1 MKINEMAEKSVR
13 YPAAV
18 DEKFGKMALKLGR
31 TKRQLFIQMVD
42 YFYKSKKDPA
52 DLNDEVLKKE
62 LSNGIHRLISFIRQ
76 QENELLVPIYSEVQE
91 LNTSTRQHSLLL
103 EKYRQQH
110 VVDGQRSDAFLS
122 RLHDIEIVLKAMRDR
137 MQEKEMLKRKFR
149 KILDFYITH
158 RETLGWPVSA
168 VRKTELAE
176 QTRQS
181 VQNL

>member
-18 DEKFGKMALKLGR
+18 DEKFGKVALKLGR

-62 LSNGIHRLISFIRQ
+62 LSSGIHRIISFIRQ

-91 LNTSTRQHSLLL
+91 LNATTRQHARLL
-103 EKYRQQH
+103 EKYQQQTIA
-110 VVDGQRSDAFLS
+110 DGQRLDAFLP
-122 RLHDIEIVLKAMRDR
+122 RLRSIENVLMAMQDR
-137 MQEKEMLKRKFR
+137 LLEKELLKRKMR
-149 KILDFYITH
+149 QILAFYINH
-158 RETLGWPVSA
+158 RTALTWPVSGA
-168 VRKTELAE
+168 HKNELTEQGRRTL
-176 QTRQS
+176 TTK
-181 VQNL
+181 